1 MNYCEKF
8 RALSD
13 PIRLDI
19 LSELDDEKLSTGDIA
34 LKLSLSNSK
43 VSYHLSILKK
53 VGMVSERKYKIL
65 LNLTSLY
72 LI

>member
-13 PIRLDI
+13 LIRLDI
-19 LSELDDEKLSTGDIA
+19 LIELDNGKLSAGDIA
-34 LKLSLSNSK
+34 LKFSLSNSK

-53 VGMVSERKYKIL
+53 VGMVL
-65 LNLTSLY
+65 
-72 LI
+72 

>member
-19 LSELDDEKLSTGDIA
+19 LSELDDEKLSTGDMA

-65 LNLTSLY
+65 LNLICY
-72 LI
+72 I

>member
-19 LSELDDEKLSTGDIA
+19 LSELDDEKLSTGDIV

>member
-19 LSELDDEKLSTGDIA
+19 LSELDDEKLSTGDIV

-65 LNLTSLY
+65 LNLICY
-72 LI
+72 I